1 MIKFI
6 ESNSNKYFKLIK
18 SLFSKKHRDEMS
30 MFVVEGLRFVNE
42 IPDDYDIEFYAFS
55 ETFYKKSDTENY
67 KKRAEI
73 LVFKDELFKALS
85 KTETP
90 QGILA
95 VCHKKS
101 FCLKEVLNDNGF
113 YIIADKVNDPGNLG
127 TIIRT
132 ADAANV
138 TAVFITK
145 GSVSVYN
152 DKVLRAT
159 MGSVFHIPVIE
170 DVDIFEMIQFLKENN
185 IKIYAAHLKGVKTPY
200 ELNLKDFS
208 VAFLIGNEANGLD
221 DEVSDCADEFI
232 KIPILGKAESL
243 NASVAASVLMYEV
256 VRQRF

>member
-1 MIKFI
+1 M
-6 ESNSNKYFKLIK
+6 
-18 SLFSKKHRDEMS
+18 
-30 MFVVEGLRFVNE
+30 
-42 IPDDYDIEFYAFS
+42 
-55 ETFYKKSDTENY
+55 
-67 KKRAEI
+67 
-73 LVFKDELFKALS
+73 
-85 KTETP
+85 
-90 QGILA
+90 
-95 VCHKKS
+95 
-101 FCLKEVLNDNGF
+101 NDNGF